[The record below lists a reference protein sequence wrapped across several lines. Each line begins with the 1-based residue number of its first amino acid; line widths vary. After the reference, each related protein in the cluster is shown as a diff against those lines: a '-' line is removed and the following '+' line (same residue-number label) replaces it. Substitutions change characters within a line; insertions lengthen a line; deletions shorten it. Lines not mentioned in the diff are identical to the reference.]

1 MFFHVFSSKMRY
13 HLRDLSS
20 QEKHMS
26 ASSSAPSTSATVRP
40 VPSLQGS
47 LTTRL
52 SDFPWWL
59 LLILMAGVFLVYNFA
74 TNATYKDIIT
84 YLSAGI
90 RLTITITLI
99 AFGFSLILGLITA
112 FGQMSQNILIKNLA
126 MLYVQI
132 IRGVPALVLIFYTA
146 LVIIPLSVNLLSDF
160 GVWLASRGVL
170 QEGNFLAALDT
181 RNISFLVRGIIALA
195 INYGAFSSEIFRA
208 GIQSIEKGQI
218 EAAHALGFNWF
229 KTMRLIILPQAIRRI
244 LPPLGND
251 FIAMLKESSLVSV
264 LGVGEITQLGKK
276 YSSASFLYPET
287 YNTVAFLYLSMTL
300 MLSMGVKFMEER
312 LKTSNGR

>member
-1 MFFHVFSSKMRY
+1 
-13 HLRDLSS
+13 
-20 QEKHMS
+20 MS
-26 ASSSAPSTSATVRP
+26 ASSSVPSTPAAVKP
-40 VPSLQGS
+40 VPSLQGN

-59 LLILMAGVFLVYNFA
+59 LFILMAGVFLVYNFV
-74 TNATYKDIIT
+74 TNATYKAIIT
-84 YLSAGI
+84 YLAVGI

-99 AFGFSLILGLITA
+99 AFAFSLILGLLTA
-112 FGQMSQNILIKNLA
+112 LGQMSKNILIKNIA

-146 LVIIPLSVNLLSDF
+146 FVIIPISVDLLHNL
-160 GVWLASRGVL
+160 GAWLASVEAL
-170 QEGNFLAALDT
+170 PEDNFLTLLNI
-181 RNISFLVRGIIALA
+181 RNVSFLTRGIIALA

-208 GIQSIEKGQI
+208 GIQSIERGQI
-218 EAAHALGFNWF
+218 EAAHALGFNWIR
-229 KTMRLIILPQAIRRI
+229 TMRLIILPQAIRRI

-276 YSSASFLYPET
+276 YSAASFLYPET

-300 MLSMGVKFMEER
+300 FLSMGVKFMEKR
-312 LKTSNGR
+312 LKTSDER

>member
-1 MFFHVFSSKMRY
+1 
-13 HLRDLSS
+13 
-20 QEKHMS
+20 MS
-26 ASSSAPSTSATVRP
+26 ASSSASSTPAAVKH
-40 VPSLQGS
+40 VPSLQGN

-59 LLILMAGVFLVYNFA
+59 LFILMAGVFLVYNFA

-84 YLSAGI
+84 YLAAGI

-99 AFGFSLILGLITA
+99 AFAFSLLLGLITA
-112 FGQMSQNILIKNLA
+112 FGQMSQNILIKNIA
-126 MLYVQI
+126 MLYVQV

-146 LVIIPLSVNLLSDF
+146 LVIIPLSVDLLQNLGTWS
-160 GVWLASRGVL
+160 ASLGVL
-170 QEGNFLAALDT
+170 PEENFLNGLNI
-181 RNISFLVRGIIALA
+181 RNVSFLTRGIIALA

-208 GIQSIEKGQI
+208 GIQSIERGQI

-229 KTMRLIILPQAIRRI
+229 RTMRLIILPQAIRRV

-276 YSSASFLYPET
+276 YSAASFLYPET

-300 MLSMGVKFMEER
+300 FLSMGVKFMEQR
-312 LKTSNGR
+312 LKTSDER